1 MIFTWLSGQ
10 AIAAAAGGDFTVH
23 PTYLHEGNKSWIISS
38 IPAGKTVTD
47 FITLE
52 NFSDNSQTLKLEI
65 YEASE
70 KNDVFTPSNSKK
82 YADIGNWI
90 KIPETIQHL
99 KPHEKKKVPV
109 IFSIPENAQNK
120 KYMAVIYA
128 IQNKEGANNIRF
140 VTRIGVRIY
149 LTVTGPVIGQTN
161 LFNSPEYANIVFFIL
176 SLAGVMGSIFYN
188 LIHFLESKK
197 YEKESLQ

>member
-1 MIFTWLSGQ
+1 
-10 AIAAAAGGDFTVH
+10 
-23 PTYLHEGNKSWIISS
+23 
-38 IPAGKTVTD
+38 
-47 FITLE
+47 
-52 NFSDNSQTLKLEI
+52 
-65 YEASE
+65 
-70 KNDVFTPSNSKK
+70 
-82 YADIGNWI
+82 
-90 KIPETIQHL
+90 
-99 KPHEKKKVPV
+99 
-109 IFSIPENAQNK
+109 
-120 KYMAVIYA
+120 MAVIYA